1 MIETGDTEIDIDQLM
16 VEIREAV
23 ARREARGA
31 RSLIS
36 ATMELYDS
44 LLNAEE
50 LPTDRIDV
58 PQISLQPELVL
69 KDDDHYH
76 VNDLVKFHDHAFV
89 WNAYKVIL
97 KREPDEEGLR
107 QFLGNLRSGRSNKI
121 DVLASLRR
129 SPEGET
135 KGVRVDGL
143 RRPALLRRFYRVP
156 VLGYLLELLV
166 AIARLPAQL
175 RNQRSFEGHV
185 SAQHDRLAGQLNE
198 LSRHS
203 FQFSDSFSRELAKTG
218 EEQRRYAGLQHQQI
232 VGLFREQRE
241 LSARLRKLEAGRNG
255 SSVNAPQT
263 MQAISEA
270 SSQEVSSQEASHP
283 KAGDAAGRAF
293 DELLA
298 SFAAEF
304 RGDAGKIKEGLRFYL
319 PYVKADAV
327 EKEMLD
333 LGCGRGEWLELLR
346 EEGIRARGVESNHI
360 LAEGARSRGLEVVE
374 QDALRFLREQPT
386 NSFGAITAFHL
397 VEHLPFETL
406 AELLAEI
413 ERTLR
418 PGGLVIL
425 ETPNPKNLV
434 VAACNFYADP
444 THQKPVFPETLLFLL
459 EQKGFV
465 ELKIEYLNPVEES
478 PFDKAEAASQALDTW
493 FFGPRDFALIGRKR
507 GRIVKHGQAL
517 VMEEKDTIRPETTA
531 EACPGGAP
539 NRPL

>member
-23 ARREARGA
+23 AKREAKGA

-36 ATMELYDS
+36 ASLELYES
-44 LLNAEE
+44 LLSAKE
-50 LPTDRIDV
+50 LPTHRIAV
-58 PQISLQPELVL
+58 PQISLQPDLLL

-107 QFLGNLRSGRSNKI
+107 QFLGDLRSGRFNKI
-121 DVLASLRR
+121 DVLASLRQ

-135 KGVRVDGL
+135 KGVRIDGL
-143 RRPALLRRFYRVP
+143 KRPALLRKFYRVP

-166 AIARLPAQL
+166 AIARLPAML
-175 RNQRSFEGHV
+175 RNQRRFEGHV
-185 SAQHDRLAGQLNE
+185 SVQHDRLAGQLNE

-203 FQFSDSFSRELAKTG
+203 FQFSDAFSREVAETS

-241 LSARLRKLEAGRNG
+241 LADRLKRLEAERNG
-255 SSVNAPQT
+255 SSLNAPR
-263 MQAISEA
+263 MPQAVSEA
-270 SSQEVSSQEASHP
+270 SSQEASSHEASHP
-283 KAGDAAGRAF
+283 RARDEAGRAF

-298 SFAAEF
+298 SFAVEF
-304 RGDAGKIKEGLRFYL
+304 RGDAGKIKEGLRVYL
-319 PYVKADAV
+319 PLVKADAARSDI
-327 EKEMLD
+327 LD
-333 LGCGRGEWLELLR
+333 LGCGRGEWLELLL
-346 EEGIRARGVESNHI
+346 EEGIHARGVENNHI
-360 LAEGARSRGLEVVE
+360 LAEGTRSRGLNVVE

-444 THQKPVFPETLLFLL
+444 THQKPIFPETLLFLL
-459 EQKGFV
+459 EQMGFV

-478 PFDKAEAASQALDTW
+478 PFNREEAASQALDTW
-493 FFGPRDFALIGRKR
+493 FFGPRDFALIGQKR

-517 VMEEKDTIRPETTA
+517 VIEEKEPIQPATTA
-531 EACPGGAP
+531 EAFPGGAP
-539 NRPL
+539 N